1 MSQRFGVAVAA
12 LVLFVAAVPAQAGW
26 SFTQTVTNT
35 GAPRAEMG
43 DIVSKVRI
51 EDGQARIDYL
61 KMAENPMFGVGAYML
76 MRSTTP
82 KGMFLVNPAKETY
95 MAFDPGGMMQ
105 AMSPMAGATEG
116 AGMKMTITEA
126 KAEKLLEEPGEKIE
140 GYPTVHL
147 RFRKS
152 YVLTMSMGGGGP
164 MKMEMATAHDV
175 IEDTWLTNA
184 IHIEMPGFESM
195 LGGMGD
201 SELFKEFEKLAALDE
216 VKRKGFPLK
225 RVTVDHSVPRGK
237 GMMAK
242 MMGGKEQTVTTT
254 LEITEIEKGAIA
266 ASVFVIPAGYE
277 EIQMMQ
283 PGAKAPNLEDE
294 D

>member
-1 MSQRFGVAVAA
+1 MCQRLGVAVAA
-12 LVLFVAAVPAQAGW
+12 LALFVAAAPAQAGW

-35 GAPRAEMG
+35 GAPGAEMG
-43 DIVSKVRI
+43 DMVSKVRI
-51 EDGQARIDYL
+51 EDGQARFDFV

-76 MRSTTP
+76 MRSRTP

-95 MAFDPGGMMQ
+95 MAFDPGGLTQ
-105 AMSPMAGATEG
+105 AISPMAGAMEG
-116 AGMKMTITEA
+116 SGMTITITDA
-126 KAEKLLEEPGEKIE
+126 KAEKLLEESGETIE
-140 GYPTVHL
+140 GYPTVHV

-152 YVLTMSMGGGGP
+152 YVLTMSMGGP

-175 IEDTWLTNA
+175 IEDTWLTDA
-184 IHIEMPGFESM
+184 IHIDMPGFESM
-195 LGGMGD
+195 MGSLGD
-201 SELFKEFEKLAALDE
+201 SALVKEFQKLAAIEE
-216 VKRKGFPLK
+216 VKHKGFPLK

-237 GMMAK
+237 GMMAR

-254 LEITEIEKGAIA
+254 LAITEIEQGAIA
-266 ASVFVIPAGYE
+266 ESIFVIPAGYE

-283 PGAKAPNLEDE
+283 TGAKAPDLEDE